1 MLQKQLD
8 WLFECKQLLWA
19 QKSRIRWLKLNDR
32 YMRYFHPSTN
42 IHRRRNHIYA
52 IINHEGQWLMEE
64 VDVRKCFVD
73 HFKGMYQC
81 KPNRTNV
88 SRLLASL
95 GCVDK
100 SLSTQHFQFLT
111 RPFIG
116 TKLIAAMFQIGAWKA
131 LVLIKFLQQFTS
143 SICWSDLS
151 TQDIFAVLSLLN
163 SGHLLKGI

>member
-1 MLQKQLD
+1 
-8 WLFECKQLLWA
+8 
-19 QKSRIRWLKLNDR
+19 
-32 YMRYFHPSTN
+32 
-42 IHRRRNHIYA
+42 
-52 IINHEGQWLMEE
+52 MEE

-131 LVLIKFLQQFTS
+131 PGPNK
-143 SICWSDLS
+143 
-151 TQDIFAVLSLLN
+151 IFAAVYQQYMLVRS
-163 SGHLLKGI
+163 